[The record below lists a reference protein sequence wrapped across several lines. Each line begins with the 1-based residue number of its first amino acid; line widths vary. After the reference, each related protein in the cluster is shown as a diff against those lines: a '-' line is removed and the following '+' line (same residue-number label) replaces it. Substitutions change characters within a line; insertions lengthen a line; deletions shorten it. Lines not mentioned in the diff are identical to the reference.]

1 MLEDKESEARVDL
14 VGMVV
19 LFSNAVLIC
28 TTGEPIALA
37 SRIGRSEKGDAEE
50 GRHRRCR
57 LRRST
62 ITCKGPGRRR
72 EPETAN
78 LPLRGPS
85 PPLSKDGPQPIDLC
99 RLCPDACSS
108 ASLSDFDKHHLVVIV
123 STTQGLLQCPGSS
136 QRTRKDNVAE
146 DARSD
151 TELTSLTLLFMPVRF
166 GVAGDQQ
173 VRRLHRRLDRYEC
186 W

>member
-1 MLEDKESEARVDL
+1 
-14 VGMVV
+14 
-19 LFSNAVLIC
+19 
-28 TTGEPIALA
+28 
-37 SRIGRSEKGDAEE
+37 
-50 GRHRRCR
+50 
-57 LRRST
+57 
-62 ITCKGPGRRR
+62 
-72 EPETAN
+72 
-78 LPLRGPS
+78 
-85 PPLSKDGPQPIDLC
+85 
-99 RLCPDACSS
+99 
-108 ASLSDFDKHHLVVIV
+108 VIV